1 MKTWAVFAWAI
12 LLSNANATVNLPG
25 EYEIELI
32 FEFFKLSIW
41 QFIYIFLGIDVLS
54 SGYDAATW
62 TSKYSIFD
70 FKEEGETVHIISIN
84 KTYTAPAMVNVVTD
98 GMNSKRVEDS
108 CIDVATHFEGDSNFF
123 VVTSRIPRITL
134 ILGNRKCLVKW
145 NLLILVKS

>member
-1 MKTWAVFAWAI
+1 M
-12 LLSNANATVNLPG
+12 
-25 EYEIELI
+25 
-32 FEFFKLSIW
+32 
-41 QFIYIFLGIDVLS
+41 S

-70 FKEEGETVHIISIN
+70 FKEEGESVHIISIN

-123 VVTSRIPRITL
+123 VVASRSSRITL
-134 ILGNRKCLVKW
+134 ILGNRKYLVK
-145 NLLILVKS
+145 

>member
-1 MKTWAVFAWAI
+1 M
-12 LLSNANATVNLPG
+12 TVYL
-25 EYEIELI
+25 Y
-32 FEFFKLSIW
+32 
-41 QFIYIFLGIDVLS
+41 FLGIDVLS

-70 FKEEGETVHIISIN
+70 FKEEGETVHINSIN

-123 VVTSRIPRITL
+123 VCTHCL
-134 ILGNRKCLVKW
+134 RK
-145 NLLILVKS
+145 IY

>member
-1 MKTWAVFAWAI
+1 M
-12 LLSNANATVNLPG
+12 
-25 EYEIELI
+25 
-32 FEFFKLSIW
+32 
-41 QFIYIFLGIDVLS
+41 S

-70 FKEEGETVHIISIN
+70 FKEEGETVHINSIN

-123 VVTSRIPRITL
+123 GVKYKQDFLDNTDSGESKISTL
-134 ILGNRKCLVKW
+134 L
-145 NLLILVKS
+145 SETF

>member
-1 MKTWAVFAWAI
+1 M
-12 LLSNANATVNLPG
+12 TVYL
-25 EYEIELI
+25 Y
-32 FEFFKLSIW
+32 
-41 QFIYIFLGIDVLS
+41 FLGIDVLS

-123 VVTSRIPRITL
+123 VVKVHIF
-134 ILGNRKCLVKW
+134 
-145 NLLILVKS
+145 

>member
-32 FEFFKLSIW
+32 FEFFKLYWKSIW
-41 QFIYIFLGIDVLS
+41 RFIYIFSGIDVLS

-70 FKEEGETVHIISIN
+70 FKEEGETVHINSIN

-123 VVTSRIPRITL
+123 LRDLTTDQYIQ
-134 ILGNRKCLVKW
+134 NE
-145 NLLILVKS
+145 N